1 MSSEVTTT
9 PNKKRSKNNNVQ
21 EIISLNGDDKWSY
34 KNFIGMMR
42 KF

>member
-21 EIISLNGDDKWSY
+21 EIISLNG
-34 KNFIGMMR
+34 GR
-42 KF
+42 